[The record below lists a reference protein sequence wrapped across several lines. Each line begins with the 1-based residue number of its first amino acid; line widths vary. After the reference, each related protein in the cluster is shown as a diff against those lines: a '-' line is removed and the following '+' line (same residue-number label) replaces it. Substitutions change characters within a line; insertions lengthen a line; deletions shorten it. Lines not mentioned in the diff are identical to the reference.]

1 MFQPIL
7 LQASALSTTQAK
19 SSVHQL
25 EVILTTSKATISKR
39 EENRKER
46 KINIRASVLEGQ
58 DHQIL
63 PLTQAANNQ
72 AQAQVQRAVL
82 SHQSFSKEIVHTVTT
97 VNT

>member
-1 MFQPIL
+1 MHL
-7 LQASALSTTQAK
+7 LEVVSTTSRVK
-19 SSVHQL
+19 STKERNQ
-25 EVILTTSKATISKR
+25 
-39 EENRKER
+39 KER
-46 KINIRASVLEGQ
+46 KKRTNARN
-58 DHQIL
+58 DPNPRIL